1 MSQAIIESSL
11 RSQTQ
16 TNFTVGVLESIRS
29 KWIYLIHTC
38 ITFRVNNLVCYLH
51 KGHINP
57 PYAIIFVSS
66 WRCHI
71 NPPVPSRWWLILT
84 LLLTP
89 KVKVVS
95 LSKTARSGRGLDPS
109 GWTIWIATVRSKPW
123 TSASSRVGET
133 LTVTTVRM
141 WGYSAYRPVWRLP
154 QQTLPRLR
162 PPSLYDPSTARQV
175 TYLLSKK
182 FSVCFE
188 YPLLRNK

>member
-1 MSQAIIESSL
+1 MWLKAA
-11 RSQTQ
+11 
-16 TNFTVGVLESIRS
+16 F
-29 KWIYLIHTC
+29 
-38 ITFRVNNLVCYLH
+38 
-51 KGHINP
+51 
-57 PYAIIFVSS
+57 
-66 WRCHI
+66 
-71 NPPVPSRWWLILT
+71 PSRWWLILT
-84 LLLTP
+84 LLLTL

-133 LTVTTVRM
+133 LTVTTVKM

-188 YPLLRNK
+188 YPLLRNKWVSNWLLNQYVNYCFIIKLTTSQQVS